1 MALIIVLSVMSG
13 FEADLQKKIL
23 GTNSHGVVMKY
34 TPEMPEYAEV
44 VEKIHQVRGITG
56 ATPFILNEV
65 MVSSEGNI
73 SGSMIKGIDP
83 NTVGSVT
90 DLPSSLGCTPGKP
103 CQPMEA
109 LDDPTKIRV
118 RRLEPLP
125 ADAGVR
131 LTLEDDAV
139 SRACF
144 PFAFRLE
151 LELRTEP
158 GALAIEARILHK
170 VGAGGEEVSPPLPF
184 SLGLH
189 PYLAVEDPARVRLE
203 GLPPTCLDQAAM
215 AAANTAERLEHLG
228 EGVDLLAEATACV
241 RLVDPLAGRAV
252 TLDTRSPMDRVVVW
266 TDPPRPMVCLEPW
279 TARRGEL
286 GLALAAGEQLELN
299 CRYTLVPG

>member
-1 MALIIVLSVMSG
+1 MPLRPCPDPYPHHLFEDGRGDLLRIVPERGGLVSG
-13 FEADLQKKIL
+13 WRCGGREILYFDAVRFADPAA
-23 GTNSHGVVMKY
+23 S
-34 TPEMPEYAEV
+34 
-44 VEKIHQVRGITG
+44 VRGGI
-56 ATPFILNEV
+56 PILFPIC
-65 MVSSEGNI
+65 G
-73 SGSMIKGIDP
+73 G
-83 NTVGSVT
+83 
-90 DLPSSLGCTPGKP
+90 LPGGVLPLPQGTFSLPQHGFARDRPW
-103 CQPMEA
+103 
-109 LDDPTKIRV
+109 
-118 RRLEPLP
+118 RLEPLP

-139 SRACF
+139 TRACF

-170 VGAGGEEVSPPLPF
+170 VGAGGEAGGAEGSPPLPF

-266 TDPPRPMVCLEPW
+266 TDPPRPWVCLEPW
-279 TARRGEL
+279 SGPRG
-286 GLALAAGEQLELN
+286 ALVSGDGRLELQPGAQLTLG
-299 CRYTLVPG
+299 CRYRVEEV